1 MSVYRSMIFKHFSR
15 YTHCSLPMSSSFFG
29 MHRLNHLF
37 RTWILFSLCH
47 QNFVCKCN
55 FVWRTGKQK
64 KEQRAEKYLFVIYLL
79 FTSGRYKMTLFLTNA
94 WGIFISEE
102 TKELLLSYK
111 ESSRAKTI
119 QSYYQAMHLL
129 IEKSVSC
136 YRRSVWLTLNLQIS
150 LDKVQTEALFAT
162 SPMGFQCFIRH
173 ALWWYACMATC
184 ESLCWFQSNFV
195 KNHLWWLLLILL
207 CKNTHFRVLKP
218 ECLQQWFEFD
228 SFNRD

>member
-1 MSVYRSMIFKHFSR
+1 MI
-15 YTHCSLPMSSSFFG
+15 SLLFWAPGALYKENNDNIGRQYDLKTFFPCLECIDWTSEPSLLD
-29 MHRLNHLF
+29 MDLILSLSPKLF
-37 RTWILFSLCH
+37 
-47 QNFVCKCN
+47 CKCN

-136 YRRSVWLTLNLQIS
+136 YRRSVWLTLNLQIIVWTKYKLRLCLQRAPWAFSVS
-150 LDKVQTEALFAT
+150 LDMPFDGTHVWQ
-162 SPMGFQCFIRH
+162 RV
-173 ALWWYACMATC
+173 
-184 ESLCWFQSNFV
+184 SLCVGFSQ
-195 KNHLWWLLLILL
+195 ILSKIISDD
-207 CKNTHFRVLKP
+207 CF
-218 ECLQQWFEFD
+218 
-228 SFNRD
+228 